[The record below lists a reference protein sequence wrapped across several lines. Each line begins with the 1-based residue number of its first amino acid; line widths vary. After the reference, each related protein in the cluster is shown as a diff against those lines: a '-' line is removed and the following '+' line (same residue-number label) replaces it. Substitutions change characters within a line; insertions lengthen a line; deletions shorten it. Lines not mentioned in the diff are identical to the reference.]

1 MAWGIF
7 MAVFAVIGMLVL
19 IFVQP
24 GENRY
29 QTFGNTILNPPDAQ
43 DNASAESGDQETV
56 RRAA

>member
-19 IFVQP
+19 IFAQP
-24 GENRY
+24 GDNRY
-29 QTFGNTILNPPDAQ
+29 QTFGSLVLNPPDASET
-43 DNASAESGDQETV
+43 DRAESSDRESV